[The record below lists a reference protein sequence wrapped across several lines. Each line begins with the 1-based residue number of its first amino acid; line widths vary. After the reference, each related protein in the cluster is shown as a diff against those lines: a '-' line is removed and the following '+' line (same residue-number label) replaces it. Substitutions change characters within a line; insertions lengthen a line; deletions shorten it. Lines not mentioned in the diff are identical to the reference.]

1 MSIKSLKTKIEN
13 LRNEREALKA
23 ERNRELALTDE
34 IQAAQD
40 ELQAAEF
47 GAKMRKVATKH
58 KAERE
63 AWLAVVAGVQA
74 LQTTLNDLEN
84 VRDEII
90 ALGGSPRS
98 RVVSN
103 LQKGLNFAMQDW
115 QSFAPEMLGKPPR
128 PSLAEERKLELE
140 RQVQRLN
147 DLVVS
152 AKKTKRQAR
161 NGTGQIQRMIESYE
175 QSLSATKA
183 RLAAL

>member
-74 LQTTLNDLEN
+74 LDLALAALET
-84 VRDEII
+84 VRNEVI

>member
-1 MSIKSLKTKIEN
+1 MSVKTLKTKIEN
-13 LRNEREALKA
+13 LRNERQALAA
-23 ERNRELALTDE
+23 ERNRAGSL
-34 IQAAQD
+34 QD
-40 ELQAAEF
+40 ELAAAQADLAQAEE
-47 GAKMRKVATKH
+47 AARQRKIATKH

-74 LQTTLNDLEN
+74 LDLALAALET
-84 VRDEII
+84 VRNEVI

>member
-40 ELQAAEF
+40 ELQAAELT
-47 GAKMRKVATKH
+47 AKRRKVATKH

-90 ALGGSPRS
+90 ALEGAPQSRLIDPLRS
-98 RVVSN
+98 GVAAA
-103 LQKGLNFAMQDW
+103 LADW
-115 QSFAPEMLGKPPR
+115 QNWTPEILGKPPR